1 MIYESVLILKP
12 EMVQIAESAR
22 VDSFVK
28 VEGGLGVTI
37 GDCTHVASFC
47 HINGGGGRVTIGR
60 HVGLSSG
67 AKVLGGRAEIV
78 GLSTSAASPPE
89 MQIVTRLHTRIGDY
103 CLIGT
108 NAVVMPGVVMGEGA
122 ALGAGGVATKN
133 IPAWEIWAGVPAR
146 KIGQRVLS
154 ASTPYPVA
162 ADAFD
167 IREVTDGVGSYICPI
182 CLRVISNSPDVFPR
196 CCGHYMVEKEDWE
209 SNQEAWMT
217 ARAYEIEKL
226 AKAHRLNV

>member
-1 MIYESVLILKP
+1 MPIYEPVVILKP

-22 VDSFVK
+22 LDSFVK

-47 HINGGGGRVTIGR
+47 HINGGGGKVTIGR

-67 AKVLGGRAEIV
+67 AKVLGGRAEIM

-89 MQIVTRLHTRIGDY
+89 MQIVTRTHTRIGDY

-122 ALGAGGVATKN
+122 ALGAGGVATKD
-133 IPAWEIWAGVPAR
+133 IPAWEIYAGVPAR
-146 KIGQRVLS
+146 KIGMRVLS
-154 ASTPYPVA
+154 DAMPQPV
-162 ADAFD
+162 DALD
-167 IREVTDGVGSYICPI
+167 IREATDGVG
-182 CLRVISNSPDVFPR
+182 
-196 CCGHYMVEKEDWE
+196 W
-209 SNQEAWMT
+209 
-217 ARAYEIEKL
+217 
-226 AKAHRLNV
+226 

>member
-1 MIYESVLILKP
+1 MPIYEPVLILKP

-60 HVGLSSG
+60 HVGMASG
-67 AKVLGGRAEIV
+67 AKVLGGTNKIS
-78 GLSTSAASPPE
+78 GLSTSAASPTE
-89 MQIVTRLHTRIGDY
+89 MQVVARLHTVIGDY

-122 ALGAGGVATKN
+122 VLGAGGVATKD
-133 IPAWEIWAGVPAR
+133 IPAWTIAAGVPAH
-146 KIGQRVLS
+146 KIGMRVLS
-154 ASTPYPVA
+154 AATPQPVA
-162 ADAFD
+162 VDALD
-167 IREVTDGVGSYICPI
+167 IREATDGVG
-182 CLRVISNSPDVFPR
+182 
-196 CCGHYMVEKEDWE
+196 W
-209 SNQEAWMT
+209 
-217 ARAYEIEKL
+217 
-226 AKAHRLNV
+226 